1 MLNGIDQIQFYLT
14 LSENTAYM
22 LAVSDNGSGQGRLQK
37 KIQNI
42 MNMQKMIFNVMMM
55 KCMNYLLTP
64 TPQMRQKPSVKSTR
78 SKVH

>member
-1 MLNGIDQIQFYLT
+1 
-14 LSENTAYM
+14 M

-64 TPQMRQKPSVKSTR
+64 TPQMR
-78 SKVH
+78 